1 MFKCQY
7 TTKRVR
13 KMTPKQTDLQFWI
26 DSYQFWRKAIGTRNG
41 FASMYRLNIARK
53 NLAKAIRQAEKK
65 LGRKPRTLPHLG
77 CVQYIGAK

>member
-1 MFKCQY
+1 MA
-7 TTKRVR
+7 
-13 KMTPKQTDLQFWI
+13 PKQTDLQFWI

>member
-26 DSYQFWRKAIGTRNG
+26 ESYQFWRKAIGTRNG
-41 FASMYRLNIARK
+41 FASMYRLNMARK
-53 NLAKAIRQAEKK
+53 NLAKAIRQAEKQ
-65 LGRKPRTLPHLG
+65 LGRQPRRLPHCG
-77 CVQYIGAK
+77 CVQYWGAE